1 MSLSF
6 LMKEY
11 LRESPRDQLQESFGI
26 TNKEFPIEPQK
37 DPVWKTLEKP
47 QRLSRTFSFR
57 TSNQVLQF
65 VKEILQYENSVSHN
79 GSIKIEGKSVLVEV
93 YTHALE
99 EITELDVEY
108 AEELSQIYK
117 DVKDYEQR

>member
-11 LRESPRDQLQESFGI
+11 LADSSRGQLKESYFGI

-37 DPVWKTLEKP
+37 EPVWKTLENP
-47 QRLSRTFSFR
+47 QRLSRVFSFK
-57 TSNQVLQF
+57 TSTQILQF
-65 VKEILQYENSVSHN
+65 VKEVLQYENSISHN
-79 GSIKIEGKSVLVEV
+79 GSIKIEGKSVSVEV
-93 YTHALE
+93 YTHTLE
-99 EITELDVEY
+99 EITELDIEY

-117 DVKDYEQR
+117 DVKDYER